1 MRFWDASAVISL
13 CVSDPSTAIVR
24 RLAHEDEAIAA
35 WWGTIVECYS
45 ALSRLRRQGDL
56 TTSDVARARR
66 LLDRLA
72 ESWSEVA
79 PTPRSE
85 TRPSACLGF
94 TRSERRMLC
103 SWPPRLCGPIDARGV
118 TPSCA
123 WTLAFAKRRTP
134 RASLCSRSDPSVPAA
149 LEFLR

>member
-13 CVSDPSTAIVR
+13 CVSDPSTPIVR

-56 TTSDVARARR
+56 TTSDVARARH

-79 PTPRSE
+79 PAPEVRDQAIRLLGLHPLRAAGALQLAAALVWGDRRPRGHHFV
-85 TRPSACLGF
+85 CL
-94 TRSERRMLC
+94 
-103 SWPPRLCGPIDARGV
+103 DARLREAAHAEG
-118 TPSCA
+118 
-123 WTLAFAKRRTP
+123 F
-134 RASLCSRSDPSVPAA
+134 SVLPK
-149 LEFLR
+149 